1 MRRAIRAFTVIRRMV
16 VVGDEALEF
25 MGDVE
30 WGEEELLWWIY
41 APGWVV
47 CGVVS
52 TFDILDMH
60 DKVCGPEEL
69 RNAFENLV
77 DARVSATTPLPPLDH
92 SLVVS
97 VYQEVLFLV
106 V

>member
-1 MRRAIRAFTVIRRMV
+1 MV
-16 VVGDEALEF
+16 VVGDEVSELT
-25 MGDVE
+25 GDVE
-30 WGEEELLWWIY
+30 WGEKELFWWIY
-41 APGWVV
+41 TSGWAV
-47 CGVVS
+47 CGILATLDV
-52 TFDILDMH
+52 LDMH
-60 DKVCGPEEL
+60 DEVCRPKEL

-97 VYQEVLFLV
+97 VYREVLSLV